1 MSRKTHKKNLIVS
14 YKNLTDELKRLLVET
29 YPDGWTDYIKKTLK
43 PNGESI
49 FAVPLETE
57 DTMYM
62 VKFDVKVDSG
72 MVEED
77 IDKTLYE
84 EEKSS
89 SGDEL
94 ITLSDDIEKIE
105 SGESSAEGPLHLH
118 HGDYEDAIGDNA
130 YQVAQS
136 ELQAEDLDFDDDEA
150 DDNATTKTD
159 ADPTDEE
166 MKAFD
171 EGDFMDS
178 ILHDNPLDLAQSA
191 IPADATVQTAPAPDS
206 PDVASEAAAP
216 AKRKNVSTSKAKT
229 ARSAASK
236 TTTAAAT
243 ADKPAPKKQARRPR
257 SMAAKAADTSSAKS
271 TKQ

>member
-14 YKNLTDELKRLLVET
+14 YKNLSDELKRLLVET

-77 IDKTLYE
+77 LDKSLYE

-118 HGDYEDAIGDNA
+118 HGDYEDAISDNA

-136 ELQAEDLDFDDDEA
+136 ELQAEEFDDDDDEV
-150 DDNATTKTD
+150 DDNATAKAD

-178 ILHDNPLDLAQSA
+178 ILHDDPLDFAQSA
-191 IPADATVQTAPAPDS
+191 TPADVAVSAEPEAAS
-206 PDVASEAAAP
+206 PDDAP
-216 AKRKNVSTSKAKT
+216 RGIGTCQTEKNI
-229 ARSAASK
+229 
-236 TTTAAAT
+236 
-243 ADKPAPKKQARRPR
+243 DQ
-257 SMAAKAADTSSAKS
+257 
-271 TKQ
+271 